1 MLGYVVTPDDPD
13 AFSTMTFSCE
23 PSPPPP
29 VCTAMDK
36 EVAITMSENG
46 SPNPMFGGGFV
57 TVAQGDK
64 ITFTLEPGNP
74 DPATTASWAL
84 YNFESAFATESSG
97 GVPAPLVP
105 GGQLGTSL
113 TYTAPTAGVLPIVY
127 IFDSANDELPLN
139 GNATMKITCTPPPT
153 VTVTKVLSP
162 AEDPGRFTLQVN
174 GETTEQSTD
183 VGDTGTTGP
192 VPVEAGTEVK
202 VTEIAANPDT
212 DLANYDAELTC
223 NTAEGAVTI
232 TDGSFQMPETDV
244 TCTLTNTRKV
254 APSPPSAVTPVP
266 TLSELGLMLMALA
279 AGGLGA
285 SRLRRRG

>member
-1 MLGYVVTPDDPD
+1 M
-13 AFSTMTFSCE
+13 
-23 PSPPPP
+23 
-29 VCTAMDK
+29 
-36 EVAITMSENG
+36 
-46 SPNPMFGGGFV
+46 
-57 TVAQGDK
+57 
-64 ITFTLEPGNP
+64 
-74 DPATTASWAL
+74 
-84 YNFESAFATESSG
+84 
-97 GVPAPLVP
+97 P

-139 GNATMKITCTPPPT
+139 GNATMKITCTPPHT

-162 AEDPGRFTLQVN
+162 AEDPGRCTLQVN

-223 NTAEGAVTI
+223 NAAEGAVTI